1 MKRKDSRGKGLS
13 CANHA
18 KAEARVPG
26 KRDVLTG
33 DSRGTSGTWNTQNP
47 RGSRGMHSNQAS
59 TGLQPEAGFSL
70 GSRQLCSQR
79 EGGRDTEGQRNA
91 CNPPLH
97 TCTSEGATLHPES
110 LQPCSDPA
118 YWPRWSRAADQQ
130 NQPLLSSLCNSVP
143 SSNQNTSLKPKHAKW
158 IKAQRDRFLKQSSQ
172 HLLTYLAIPWCL
184 NSYSS
189 QCFGGLLCLCPR
201 RIAARQQSSP
211 SL

>member
-1 MKRKDSRGKGLS
+1 MAELFWQRVSPETELEFLLIHAGVGFYQISVFCCTLTAAAEADSVHKWEMKRKDSRGKGLS

-26 KRDVLTG
+26 KRDVLTR

-79 EGGRDTEGQRNA
+79 EGGRDTEEQRNA

-97 TCTSEGATLHPES
+97 TCTSEGANASSRVSPAMLRPCLLATMI
-110 LQPCSDPA
+110 PCSWSAESAPA
-118 YWPRWSRAADQQ
+118 FF
-130 NQPLLSSLCNSVP
+130 PLQFCAL
-143 SSNQNTSLKPKHAKW
+143 Q
-158 IKAQRDRFLKQSSQ
+158 
-172 HLLTYLAIPWCL
+172 
-184 NSYSS
+184 
-189 QCFGGLLCLCPR
+189 
-201 RIAARQQSSP
+201 
-211 SL
+211 